1 MIEQHLSLRV
11 INSKALFYLVK
22 RNFQHAQCPRRYHWP
37 RLNFHVLATL
47 FFPDDLM
54 FLEAIMVA
62 YEQAIKFYDM
72 DAVPALVPP
81 CHCSKLEP
89 KIIFNILT
97 VFLGTK
103 NWVLG

>member
-72 DAVPALVPP
+72 DAVPASRSMPLQNL
-81 CHCSKLEP
+81 S
-89 KIIFNILT
+89 
-97 VFLGTK
+97 
-103 NWVLG
+103 